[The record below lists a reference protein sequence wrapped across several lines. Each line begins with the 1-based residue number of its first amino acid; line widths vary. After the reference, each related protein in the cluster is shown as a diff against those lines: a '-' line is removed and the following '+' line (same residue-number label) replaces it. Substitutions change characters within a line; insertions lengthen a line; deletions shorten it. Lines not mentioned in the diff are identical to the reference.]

1 MSSDSNQR
9 KIDITSTAVEKGID
23 VAKDFIDKLVL
34 PPAEELGLL
43 IKDQISLWRFN
54 NQVRILNKAKVVCEK
69 NNISIKAIPPK
80 LLCPYLEHASLEDD
94 DELQDKWAILLV
106 NMVDSQQ
113 NIQNHVFPY
122 ILSQLSRDEFKLL
135 ESVHIEKMRRVTELE
150 SDLSVFLS
158 NRSDTEL
165 RLKSEI
171 SELNQKLQSLFPE
184 GKQVYSTQAMELR
197 SSVRAKERELRSIGY
212 KELMLRR
219 QISAPEHIPEQNIKE
234 FEIANIIRLGLAKV
248 IYEASAGPHS
258 IEIPTGDRDSSYTSV
273 DFDIEID
280 TDTSTILTELGE
292 LFVDACQ
299 DKNA

>member
-1 MSSDSNQR
+1 MSDDSDQR
-9 KIDITSTAVEKGID
+9 KIDITSTALEKGID
-23 VAKDFIDKLVL
+23 VAKGFIDRLVL

-54 NQVRILNKAKVVCEK
+54 NQVRILNKAKAVCEK
-69 NNISIKAIPPK
+69 NNVSIKAIPPK

-94 DELQDKWAILLV
+94 NELQDKWAILLV

-135 ESVHIEKMRRVTELE
+135 ESVLIEKERR
-150 SDLSVFLS
+150 
-158 NRSDTEL
+158 
-165 RLKSEI
+165 I
-171 SELNQKLQSLFPE
+171 SELERELSDFLENRSALETRLKFEADEISQKLQSLSPD
-184 GKQVYSTQAMELR
+184 GKRAYSAEAMELR
-197 SSVRAKERELRSIGY
+197 SLARSKERDIHSLKY
-212 KELMLRR
+212 KEIMLRR
-219 QISAPEHIPEQNIKE
+219 QIAAPESIPEKNIKE

-248 IYEASAGPHS
+248 VYTASAGTHS
-258 IEIPTGDRDSSYTSV
+258 IEVPIGDRDSSYASV

-292 LFVDACQ
+292 LFIDACRE
-299 DKNA
+299 KNA

>member
-1 MSSDSNQR
+1 MNSDSNQR

-23 VAKDFIDKLVL
+23 VAKDFVDKLIL

-54 NQVRILNKAKVVCEK
+54 NQVRILNKAKLVCEK
-69 NNISIKAIPPK
+69 NNISVKAIPPK

-135 ESVHIEKMRRVTELE
+135 ESVHIEKVRRVTELE

-158 NRSDTEL
+158 NRPDAET

-171 SELNQKLQSLFPE
+171 SEINQKLQSLFPE
-184 GKQVYSTQAMELR
+184 RKQAYSTQAMELT
-197 SSVRAKERELRSIGY
+197 SSVREKERELRSIGY

-248 IYEASAGPHS
+248 IYEVP
-258 IEIPTGDRDSSYTSV
+258 I
-273 DFDIEID
+273 
-280 TDTSTILTELGE
+280 
-292 LFVDACQ
+292 
-299 DKNA
+299 K

>member
-1 MSSDSNQR
+1 MINDSNQR
-9 KIDITSTAVEKGID
+9 KIDVTSTALEKGID
-23 VAKDFIDKLVL
+23 VAKGFIDKLVL

-69 NNISIKAIPPK
+69 NNVSVKAIPPK

-122 ILSQLSRDEFKLL
+122 ILSQLSSDEFKLL
-135 ESVHIEKMRRVTELE
+135 ESVLIEKERRVSELE
-150 SDLSVFLS
+150 GELSEFLK
-158 NRSDTEL
+158 NRSAIEIK
-165 RLKSEI
+165 LKSEVDEI
-171 SELNQKLQSLFPE
+171 SQKLQILSPD
-184 GKQVYSTQAMELR
+184 GKQVYSAEAMELR
-197 SSVRAKERELRSIGY
+197 SSARSKEREIRSLEY
-212 KELMLRR
+212 KEFMFRR
-219 QISAPEHIPEQNIKE
+219 QIAAPESIPEKNIKE

-248 IYEASAGPHS
+248 VYEASAGTHS
-258 IEIPTGDRDSSYTSV
+258 IEVPIGDRDSSYASV

-292 LFVDACQ
+292 LFIDACRE
-299 DKNA
+299 KNA